1 MAVIWP
7 TNPVY
12 HFLKSV
18 EKQRMEIKYAQIEK
32 KKTSKQTQH
41 KVK

>member
-32 KKTSKQTQH
+32 KKQASKHSTR
-41 KVK
+41 